1 MTTDNISI
9 FPHAFKRE
17 RKNNI
22 HRKIKIANK
31 ICIKKYWYKGD
42 EGNDDDNDND

>member
-17 RKNNI
+17 QKI
-22 HRKIKIANK
+22 IFTEIKIANK

-42 EGNDDDNDND
+42 ERNDNEKK